1 MHVRVVS
8 ARESAALDADAID
21 SGIPSRALMRVAS
34 ANAAAVIAQRCGDR
48 LRHGVTVYT
57 GPGNNGGDGWCV
69 ARALARTGVPVA
81 VVDVVPSATADAQ
94 AERDAAA
101 DAVMWGERGQGRVV
115 IDALLG
121 TGSSG
126 APRAAV
132 ADAVRQ
138 INSRRER
145 GDYVI
150 ALDVPTGLDATTGA
164 CEGSVCADLTITF
177 GACKHGLLISRAAC
191 GEIVVV
197 DIGLA
202 GAAGGL
208 YPLLADALW
217 VNARIPAI
225 PADAHKGTRKKLT
238 IVGGNVGMGGA
249 VVLAAM
255 AALRSGIGL
264 VRVVTHER
272 NLTPLQARVPEALTT
287 AFPTSDA
294 EYDDIVSSTDTL
306 LVGPG
311 IGRGG
316 ESRRMVEAL
325 VTRARVPVVLDA
337 DALTV
342 FAGEVERLGAMLHR
356 TPAVVTPHPAEFAR
370 LIGTSDVTTVL
381 AQRFDAVTDV
391 ARALHAAVLL
401 KGTPSII
408 TAPNGVRVVS
418 AAGTPALATGGS
430 GDLLSGIVATLLA
443 HGCAPHVAA
452 AAGAWLHGR
461 AAELCGPARGTTLD
475 DVLACLPAAWQT
487 ADARVAYP
495 VLAELPRVA

>member
-1 MHVRVVS
+1 
-8 ARESAALDADAID
+8 
-21 SGIPSRALMRVAS
+21 
-34 ANAAAVIAQRCGDR
+34 
-48 LRHGVTVYT
+48 
-57 GPGNNGGDGWCV
+57 
-69 ARALARTGVPVA
+69 VA

-101 DAVMWGERGQGRVV
+101 DTVMWGERSQGHVV

-126 APRAAV
+126 SPRAAI

-138 INSRRER
+138 INSRREH
-145 GDYVI
+145 GDYIV

-177 GACKHGLLISRAAC
+177 GACKRGLLVSRAAC
-191 GEIVVV
+191 GDIVVV

-202 GAAGGL
+202 GTAGGL
-208 YPLLADALW
+208 YPLLADAQW

-225 PADAHKGTRKKLT
+225 PADAHKGIRKKLT
-238 IVGGNVGMGGA
+238 IVGGTVGMGGA
-249 VVLAAM
+249 AVLAAM

-272 NLTPLQARVPEALTT
+272 NLTPLQARLPEVLTM

-294 EYDDIVSSTDTL
+294 EYDDIVSSTDAL
-306 LVGPG
+306 LIGPG
-311 IGRGG
+311 IGRG
-316 ESRRMVEAL
+316 ETSRRMVESL
-325 VTRARVPVVLDA
+325 LTRAHVPVVLDA

-342 FAGEVERLGAMLHR
+342 FAGEAERLGATLHR
-356 TPAVVTPHPAEFAR
+356 APAVVTPHPAEFAR
-370 LIGTSDVTTVL
+370 LIGSSDVTTVL
-381 AQRFDAVTDV
+381 AQRFDAATDV
-391 ARALHAAVLL
+391 ARTLHAAVLL
-401 KGTPSII
+401 KGTPSVI
-408 TAPNGVRVVS
+408 TAPNGVRIVS
-418 AAGTPALATGGS
+418 ASGTPALATGGS

-443 HGCAPHVAA
+443 QGCAPHVAA

-461 AAELCGPARGTTLD
+461 AAELCGQVRGTTLD
-475 DVLACLPAAWQT
+475 DVLDHVPAAWQAVDPT
-487 ADARVAYP
+487 HVMPRPMDSCVVYP